1 MEIVADR
8 AWKRSEYTISRFL
21 IDGVRICEALEDRDR
36 GLTQNSNLSDIKRL
50 KVMHE
55 TAIPSGRYRVTMDV
69 VSPKFSK
76 YPFYMEVCDGK
87 LPRLL
92 EVPGFDGILI
102 HVADGPKAQDLLSG
116 CIGVGDNKVVGQLC
130 NGKKVFEKVYKLLKG
145 ADDRGEEIWI
155 TVG

>member
-1 MEIVADR
+1 MEIVVDR
-8 AWKRSEYTISRFL
+8 AWKRSEYTISRF
-21 IDGVRICEALEDRDR
+21 IVDGVRICEALEDRDR
-36 GLTQNSNLSDIKRL
+36 GLKQTSSLSDIKRL

-76 YPFYMEVCDGK
+76 YPFYMEVCEGK

-92 EVPGFDGILI
+92 NVPGFDGILI
-102 HVADGPKAQDLLSG
+102 HVADGPRAQDLLSG
-116 CIGVGDNKVVGQLC
+116 CIGVGENKIVGQLT
-130 NGKKVFEKVYKLLKG
+130 NGKETFKKVYNLLKT
-145 ADDRGEEIWI
+145 ADNRGEEIWI